1 VEIIFGNVVLNN
13 YLCTMKNKRIQEMI
27 FCFILLFKNMVS
39 GAAGCGYLT
48 VTQEKQVGS
57 NPTGTAKIN
66 VIFI

>member
-1 VEIIFGNVVLNN
+1 
-13 YLCTMKNKRIQEMI
+13 
-27 FCFILLFKNMVS
+27 MVS

-66 VIFI
+66 VPLDKLDKSPSFQDGDYGIVPRTEYKYGFIMKLVIILP